1 MSEPG
6 EARTSPI
13 LIAVLLLAAV
23 AGAVLVYEAF
33 RRDSPVYWWFHSRDC
48 GHHRCVRDGD
58 GGGETNGGGGEANG
72 GPTPAAP
79 EPPADEHRF
88 RALRHAAWQNDDF
101 WAQVELG
108 HLYNAT
114 RDNSDYDPVEAYVW
128 YFLASINP
136 QSRLDGEVEYDGDY
150 RYPSVYDATKD
161 AKRNRAHIAQ
171 LFTSDQRDEARDRIT
186 YILACRGPAG
196 FVLLGELYSR
206 WSPVDTGDSFSGS
219 SSTQGER
226 SREYRSGDQGGSGSD
241 YEEEP
246 VRPIAADDHD
256 AMLYYQLAANSGS
269 RLSNRYQDY
278 VNEYQDFL
286 KHDLGEANG
295 QEVAQSA
302 AIDAQRWHLPFAYYP
317 GSRTRSGIP
326 LTDECNGNGD
336 NDQYPEGADDTPI
349 SYWNLQEALWALN
362 YLRDPP
368 TKKIL
373 DPNSKEMFDAT
384 VAYQKS
390 HGKDATGR
398 LTIRQGLDLVTEAAE
413 RQDPASEI
421 ALGKIY
427 VLGSIQSVPEVA
439 NGDGEVWWQQVA
451 KDRRASNYYR
461 GMAFYD
467 LSSVYRNGYG
477 NVPADRAQADL
488 YKKYSEDM
496 RFDPRRGP
504 RDLLC
509 DPDELA
515 RDRDATGGDGP

>member
-33 RRDSPVYWWFHSRDC
+33 RRDSQVYWWFHHRDC
-48 GHHRCVRDGD
+48 GHHRCTDDAGTD
-58 GGGETNGGGGEANG
+58 PGASTTDDSNG
-72 GPTPAAP
+72 GPTAAAP

-114 RDNSDYDPVEAYVW
+114 RDNNDYDPVEAYVW

-136 QSRLDGEVEYDGDY
+136 QARMDGEVEYDGDY

-161 AKRNRAHIAQ
+161 ARRNRAHIAQ
-171 LFTSDQRDEARDRIT
+171 LFTSDERDEARDRIT

-196 FVLLGELYSR
+196 LVLLGELYSR
-206 WSPVDTGDSFSGS
+206 WSPIDGDDSYGSSSGS
-219 SSTQGER
+219 SGDR
-226 SREYRSGDQGGSGSD
+226 SRGDKYSSSDSGGD
-241 YEEEP
+241 YDEEP
-246 VRPIAADDHD
+246 VRPIAPDDHD
-256 AMLYYQLAANSGS
+256 AMLYYQLAANSGGH
-269 RLSNRYQDY
+269 LSPRYQDF
-278 VNEYQDFL
+278 VTEYQEFL
-286 KHDLGEANG
+286 KRDLGDAVG

-317 GSRTRSGIP
+317 GSRMRSGMP
-326 LTDECNGNGD
+326 LTDECNGNSD
-336 NDQYPEGADDTPI
+336 VDEPASADDTPI

-362 YLRDPP
+362 LLRDPP
-368 TKKIL
+368 TKRVL
-373 DPNSKEMFDAT
+373 DPNSLDMFNAI

-390 HGKDATGR
+390 HGKDPTGR
-398 LTIRQGLDLVTEAAE
+398 LTIRQGLDLLTEAAE

-427 VLGSIQSVPEVA
+427 VLGTIQSVPEVA

-467 LSSVYRNGYG
+467 LASIYRNGYG
-477 NVPADRAQADL
+477 NVPPDRTQADL

-504 RDLLC
+504 RDLVC

-515 RDRDATGGDGP
+515 HDRDGTDGDGP